1 MSFDPSQVR
10 PMGGGKE
17 QRTVV
22 LTRDVVS
29 RQVPDGNL
37 VTLPANTFV
46 NITQAL
52 GGTYTLTYRGNMYRV
67 DGTDAD
73 ALGQKPLD
81 FHFDPPEAD
90 GSVREADIERALDSV
105 YDPEI
110 PVSVLSLGLIYEREV
125 IKRDGKNVVRINM
138 TLTAPTCGM
147 GPVLVGD
154 VKTRVS
160 LVPNVD
166 EVDVELVFSPPWSR
180 DMMSEEAL
188 LELGLF

>member
-10 PMGGGKE
+10 PMGGKE

-22 LTRDVVS
+22 LERDVIT
-29 RQVPDGNL
+29 RQVPNGNL
-37 VTLPANTFV
+37 VTLPANSFV
-46 NITQAL
+46 NLSQAL
-52 GGTYTLTYRGNMYRV
+52 GGTYTVTYQGNMYRI

-73 ALGQKPLD
+73 AIGQEPLD
-81 FHFDPPEAD
+81 FHFDAPAAD
-90 GSVREADIERALDSV
+90 GSVRADDIEQALDSV

-110 PVSVLSLGLIYEREV
+110 PVSVLSLGLVYSRDV
-125 IKRDGKNVVRINM
+125 IQRDGQNIVQIKM

-154 VKTRVS
+154 VETRVS

-166 EVDVELVFSPPWSR
+166 KVEVELVFDPPWDR
-180 DMMSEEAL
+180 DMMSDEAL

>member
-10 PMGGGKE
+10 PMGGGRE
-17 QRTVV
+17 QRTVAT
-22 LTRDVVS
+22 TRDVVS

-52 GGTYTLTYRGNMYRV
+52 GGTYTVTYRGNMYRV
-67 DGTDAD
+67 DGSDAD
-73 ALGQKPLD
+73 ALGQTPLD

-90 GSVREADIERALDSV
+90 GSVREEDVERALDSV

-110 PVSVLSLGLIYEREV
+110 PVSVLSLGLVYECD
-125 IKRDGKNVVRINM
+125 ILQRDGKNVVRIRM

-154 VKTRVS
+154 VKTRVA

-166 EVDVELVFSPPWSR
+166 EVDVDLVFDPPWSR

>member
-10 PMGGGKE
+10 PMGGRE

-22 LTRDVVS
+22 LERDVVT
-29 RQVPDGNL
+29 RQVPNGNL
-37 VTLPANTFV
+37 VTLPANSFV
-46 NITQAL
+46 NLFQAL
-52 GGTYTLTYRGNMYRV
+52 GGTYTVTHEGNMYRI

-73 ALGQKPLD
+73 AIGQEPLD

-90 GSVREADIERALDSV
+90 GSVREEDIERALDSV
-105 YDPEI
+105 FDPEI
-110 PVSVLSLGLIYEREV
+110 PVSVLSLGLVYERKV
-125 IKRDGKNVVRINM
+125 VQQDGKNTVQIRM

-154 VKTRVS
+154 IEKRVG

-166 EVDVELVFSPPWSR
+166 NVDVELVFDPPWSR

>member
-10 PMGGGKE
+10 PMGSKE

-22 LTRDVVS
+22 LERDVIT
-29 RQVPDGNL
+29 RQVPNGNL
-37 VTLPANTFV
+37 VTLPANSFV
-46 NITQAL
+46 NLSQAL
-52 GGTYTLTYRGNMYRV
+52 GGTYTVTYQGNMYRI

-73 ALGQKPLD
+73 AIGQEPLD
-81 FHFDPPEAD
+81 FHFDAPATD
-90 GSVREADIERALDSV
+90 GSVRAEDIERALDSV

-110 PVSVLSLGLIYEREV
+110 PVSVLSLGLVYSRDV
-125 IKRDGKNVVRINM
+125 IQRDGENIVQINM

-154 VKTRVS
+154 VETRVG

-166 EVDVELVFSPPWSR
+166 KVEVKLVFDPPWNR
-180 DMMSEEAL
+180 DMMSDEAL

>member
-10 PMGGGKE
+10 PMGSKE
-17 QRTVV
+17 QRTLV
-22 LTRDVVS
+22 LERDVAS
-29 RQVPDGNL
+29 RQVPNGNI
-37 VTLPANTFV
+37 VVLPKNTFL
-46 NITQAL
+46 NLQQAL
-52 GGTYTLTYRGNMYRV
+52 GGTYTVTYQGNMYRI

-73 ALGQKPLD
+73 ALGQQPLD
-81 FHFDPPEAD
+81 FHFAPAAAD
-90 GSVREADIERALDSV
+90 GSVCMEDVERVLGSI

-110 PVSVLSLGLIYEREV
+110 PVSILALGLVYSTEV
-125 IKRDGKNVVRINM
+125 VEQAGQNVVKVRM

-154 VKTRVS
+154 VETRLA
-160 LVPNVD
+160 LVPNVHK
-166 EVDVELVFSPPWSR
+166 VKVELVFDPPWSR